1 MLRIYTTI
9 CLTVILFIFQ
19 NTLLEC
25 LTKFMADQR
34 FHYYSS
40 QGYLLTVESNVPC
53 KLWLLSAAGVFYN
66 HTYCLATKDGL

>member
-1 MLRIYTTI
+1 
-9 CLTVILFIFQ
+9 
-19 NTLLEC
+19 
-25 LTKFMADQR
+25 MADQR